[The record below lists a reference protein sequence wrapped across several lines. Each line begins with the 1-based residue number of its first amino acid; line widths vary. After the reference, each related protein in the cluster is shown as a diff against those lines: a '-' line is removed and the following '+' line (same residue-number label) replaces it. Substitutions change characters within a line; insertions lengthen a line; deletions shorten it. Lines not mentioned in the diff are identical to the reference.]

1 MFDVWFDSNIEKCM
15 TKFSL
20 LIPMVGRDRQ
30 LDKEEDISASGLSP
44 FKSSLYRMLW
54 IAALFSYVGAAM
66 YDVGASWLM
75 TSLAPN
81 PLFVSLITT
90 ATTLPIFLFALPSGI
105 LSDIFDRRS
114 ILLVTCAYMFTI
126 STALGILTLVGL
138 TTTTVLL
145 ILTFAL
151 GAGTT
156 MIRTPIIPTMSG
168 LVSRSELPNALTL
181 SALASNIGRV
191 IGPTFG
197 GFIVAAIGPWAV
209 FFLNSASF
217 IGMMIVLSRLPRKPN
232 VNYHHHQQLRSLP
245 PENIIRAIRIQMR
258 YIRYSQAAH
267 VLIIRAG
274 LFTLCSSALLSLL
287 PLLAKRELGLDS
299 TGFGLLLGSFGAGAI
314 IGGIVILP
322 RLRPKASVES
332 LITVS
337 IALLAIVTFTMGYI
351 RVFDIVCIVMGLGGA
366 AYITIISKFYTIGI
380 KSAPKWIG
388 ARVLAV
394 YLLILNGGLVVGS
407 VIWGTVANT
416 FGIPV
421 TLSVASLALG
431 ATIVAKKRY
440 SSTLLDDLDFTP
452 ASDHWSL
459 PPQSSVD
466 PLQNENQA
474 LITIEYNNID
484 PKLSDEFEQSVRELG
499 RKLRS
504 EGMAYWELFQDPTDI
519 GHYIEIR
526 IADTWTDHI
535 RQHEYVTKNVQVMEN
550 RIRELIKDCP
560 QPIITHYIG
569 KSPLK

>member
-1 MFDVWFDSNIEKCM
+1 
-15 TKFSL
+15 
-20 LIPMVGRDRQ
+20 MVERDRQ
-30 LDKEEDISASGLSP
+30 LDGQENISVSGLSP
-44 FKSSLYRMLW
+44 FKYSVYKTLW
-54 IAALFSYVGAAM
+54 IAVLFSYVGAAM

-114 ILLVTCAYMFTI
+114 ILLITCAYMFTI
-126 STALGILTLVGL
+126 STVLGLLSLVGA
-138 TTTTVLL
+138 TTPTELL

-168 LVSRSELPNALTL
+168 LVPRTELPAALTL

-191 IGPTFG
+191 IGPTVG
-197 GFIVAAIGPWAV
+197 GFIVAAIAPWAV

-217 IGMMIVLSRLPRKPN
+217 IGMIIVLSRLPRKRGT
-232 VNYHHHQQLRSLP
+232 QQQTSLP
-245 PENIIRAIRIQMR
+245 PENIIRAIRVQLR

-287 PLLAKRELGLDS
+287 PLLAKHQLGLDS
-299 TGFGLLLGSFGAGAI
+299 IGFGLLLGSFGMGAI
-314 IGGIVILP
+314 VGGIVILP
-322 RLRPKASVES
+322 RLQPKASVES
-332 LITVS
+332 LITGS
-337 IALLAIVTFTMGYI
+337 IALLAIVTFTMGYVRNFGI
-351 RVFDIVCIVMGLGGA
+351 LCIVMGLGGV

-380 KSAPKWIG
+380 KSAPRWIG

-407 VIWGTVANT
+407 VIWGTVANV
-416 FGIPV
+416 FGIPI
-421 TLSVASLALG
+421 TLLVASLALG
-431 ATIVAKKRY
+431 ASIIAKKRY

-459 PPQSSVD
+459 PPQSLVD
-466 PLQNENQA
+466 PSQNDSQA
-474 LITIEYNNID
+474 LITIEYNKID

-499 RKLRS
+499 RLLKS
-504 EGMAYWELFQDPTDI
+504 EGMAYWELFQDPSDI

-526 IADTWTDHI
+526 IADTWTDHM
-535 RQHEYVTKNVQVMEN
+535 RQHEYVTRNVQFMEN
-550 RIRELIKDCP
+550 KIRALIKDCP
-560 QPIITHYIG
+560 QPIISHYIG
-569 KSPLK
+569 KSSQ

>member
-1 MFDVWFDSNIEKCM
+1 MVERERQEDKRENI
-15 TKFSL
+15 S
-20 LIPMVGRDRQ
+20 
-30 LDKEEDISASGLSP
+30 SSGLSP
-44 FKSSLYRMLW
+44 FKSSIYRMLW
-54 IAALFSYVGAAM
+54 IVVLFSYVGAAM

-81 PLFVSLITT
+81 PLFVSLVTT
-90 ATTLPIFLFALPSGI
+90 ATSLPIFLFAIPSGI

-114 ILLVTCAYMFTI
+114 ILLITCAYMFTI
-126 STALGILTLVGL
+126 STLLGLITLVGL

-168 LVSRSELPNALTL
+168 LVSRSELPDALTL

-191 IGPTFG
+191 VGPTIG
-197 GFIVAAIGPWAV
+197 GFIVAAIAPWAI

-217 IGMMIVLSRLPRKPN
+217 IGMIIVLSTLPRKSEVQQYN
-232 VNYHHHQQLRSLP
+232 QHQRQQQQIPLP
-245 PENIIRAIRIQMR
+245 PENIIRAIRVQMR
-258 YIRYSQAAH
+258 YVRYSQAAH
-267 VLIIRAG
+267 VLIVRAG

-299 TGFGLLLGSFGAGAI
+299 TGFGLLLGSFGMGAI
-314 IGGIVILP
+314 VGGIVILP
-322 RLRPKASVES
+322 RLRSKASVES
-332 LITVS
+332 LITGS
-337 IALLAIVTFTMGYI
+337 IALLAIVTFTMGY
-351 RVFDIVCIVMGLGGA
+351 VQDFVTLCIVMGLGGA

-394 YLLILNGGLVVGS
+394 YLLVLNGGLVVGS
-407 VIWGTVANT
+407 VIWGTVANV
-416 FGIPV
+416 FGIPI
-421 TLSVASLALG
+421 TLLVASLALG
-431 ATIVAKKRY
+431 ATVIAKKRY
-440 SSTLLDDLDFTP
+440 SSTLLDELDFTP

-459 PPQSSVD
+459 PPHSLVD
-466 PLQNENQA
+466 PSQNEKQA
-474 LITIEYNNID
+474 LITIEYNKID
-484 PKLSDEFEQSVRELG
+484 PKLSDEFEQSLHELG
-499 RKLRS
+499 RLLKS
-504 EGMAYWELFQDPTDI
+504 EGMAYWELFQDPADI

-535 RQHEYVTKNVQVMEN
+535 RQHEYVTRNVQVMEN

-560 QPIITHYIG
+560 QPIISHYIG
-569 KSPLK
+569 KSPQSYL

>member
-1 MFDVWFDSNIEKCM
+1 
-15 TKFSL
+15 
-20 LIPMVGRDRQ
+20 MVERDRQ
-30 LDKEEDISASGLSP
+30 PDGQENISLSGLSP
-44 FKSSLYRMLW
+44 FKYTIYKTLW
-54 IAALFSYVGAAM
+54 IAVLFSYAGAAM

-81 PLFVSLITT
+81 PLFVSLVTT

-114 ILLVTCAYMFTI
+114 VLLITCAYMFTI
-126 STALGILTLVGL
+126 STILGLLTLID
-138 TTTTVLL
+138 TTTPTELL

-156 MIRTPIIPTMSG
+156 MIRTPIIPIMSG
-168 LVSRSELPNALTL
+168 LVARSELPAALTL

-191 IGPTFG
+191 IGPTVG
-197 GFIVAAIGPWAV
+197 GFIVAAIAPWAV

-217 IGMMIVLSRLPRKPN
+217 IGMIIVLSRLPRKPGT
-232 VNYHHHQQLRSLP
+232 QQTSLP
-245 PENIIRAIRIQMR
+245 PENMIRAIRVQMR

-299 TGFGLLLGSFGAGAI
+299 TGFGLLLGSFGMGAI
-314 IGGIVILP
+314 IGAIVILP

-332 LITVS
+332 LITGS
-337 IALLAIVTFTMGYI
+337 IALLAIVTFSMGYV
-351 RVFDIVCIVMGLGGA
+351 RVFDIACVVMGLGGA
-366 AYITIISKFYTIGI
+366 AYITILSKFYTIGM

-421 TLSVASLALG
+421 TLLVASLALG
-431 ATIVAKKRY
+431 ATITARKRY
-440 SSTLLDDLDFTP
+440 SSALLDDLDFTP

-459 PPQSSVD
+459 PPQSSID
-466 PLQNENQA
+466 PSQDDNQA
-474 LITIEYNNID
+474 LITIEYNRID

-499 RKLRS
+499 RILKS
-504 EGMAYWELFQDPTDI
+504 EGMAYWELFQDPADI

-526 IADTWTDHI
+526 IADTWTDHM
-535 RQHEYVTKNVQVMEN
+535 RQHEYVTKNVQFMEN
-550 RIRELIKDCP
+550 KIRALIKDCP
-560 QPIITHYIG
+560 QPIISHYIG
-569 KSPLK
+569 KSSK

>member
-1 MFDVWFDSNIEKCM
+1 
-15 TKFSL
+15 
-20 LIPMVGRDRQ
+20 MVRKDTQ
-30 LDKEEDISASGLSP
+30 IDKEDISASGLSP

-54 IAALFSYVGAAM
+54 IASLFSYVGAAM

-90 ATTLPIFLFALPSGI
+90 ATTLPILLFALPSGI

-114 ILLVTCAYMFTI
+114 ILLITCAYMFTI
-126 STALGILTLVGL
+126 STALGVLTLVGL

-181 SALASNIGRV
+181 SALASNLGRV
-191 IGPTFG
+191 IGPTVG
-197 GFIVAAIGPWAV
+197 GFIVAAFAPWAV

-217 IGMMIVLSRLPRKPN
+217 IGMMLVLSRLPRKPN
-232 VNYHHHQQLRSLP
+232 LNNYQQQSSLP
-245 PENIIRAIRIQMR
+245 PENIIRAIRIQLR

-267 VLIIRAG
+267 VLIVRVG

-287 PLLAKRELGLDS
+287 PLLAKHELALDS
-299 TGFGLLLGSFGAGAI
+299 IGFGLLLGSFGVGAI
-314 IGGIVILP
+314 IGGIIILP
-322 RLRPKASVES
+322 RLRNASVES
-332 LITVS
+332 LITAS
-337 IALLAIVTFTMGYI
+337 IVLLAIVTFTMGYV
-351 RVFDIVCIVMGLGGA
+351 RVFDLACVVMGLGGV
-366 AYITIISKFYTIGI
+366 AYITILSKFYTIGI

-407 VIWGTVANT
+407 VIWGAVANT
-416 FGIPV
+416 FGVPV
-421 TLSVASLALG
+421 TLLVASLALA
-431 ATIVAKKRY
+431 ATIIARKPY
-440 SSTLLDDLDFTP
+440 SSKLLDDLDFTP

-459 PPQSSVD
+459 PPQSSID
-466 PLQNENQA
+466 PKQDDNRA
-474 LITIEYNNID
+474 LVTIEYKNID
-484 PKLSDEFEQSVRELG
+484 PKLSYEFERSIHELG
-499 RKLRS
+499 RILKS
-504 EGMAYWELFQDPTDI
+504 EGMAYWELFQDPSDI
-519 GHYIEIR
+519 SHYIEIR

-535 RQHEYVTKNVQVMEN
+535 RQHENVTKNVQDMEN
-550 RIRELIKDCP
+550 RILELIKDCP
-560 QPIITHYIG
+560 QPTILHYIG
-569 KSPLK
+569 KSAPK

>member
-1 MFDVWFDSNIEKCM
+1 
-15 TKFSL
+15 
-20 LIPMVGRDRQ
+20 MVERDRRE
-30 LDKEEDISASGLSP
+30 DKQENISALGLSP
-44 FKSSLYRMLW
+44 FKSAIFRTLW
-54 IAALFSYVGAAM
+54 IAVLFSYVGAAM

-114 ILLVTCAYMFTI
+114 ILLITCAYMFTI
-126 STALGILTLVGL
+126 STMLGILTLIGL
-138 TTTTVLL
+138 TTPTILL

-156 MIRTPIIPTMSG
+156 MIRTPIIPTMSR
-168 LVSRSELPNALTL
+168 LVSGSELPAALTL

-191 IGPTFG
+191 VGPTVG
-197 GFIVAAIGPWAV
+197 GFIVAAIASWAV

-217 IGMMIVLSRLPRKPN
+217 IGMIIVLSRLPRKSN
-232 VNYHHHQQLRSLP
+232 VQQQHNQHQQHQQQSSLP
-245 PENIIRAIRIQMR
+245 PENIIRAIRVQMR

-267 VLIIRAG
+267 VLIVRAG

-299 TGFGLLLGSFGAGAI
+299 TGFGLLLGSFGMGAI
-314 IGGIVILP
+314 VGGVVILP
-322 RLRPKASVES
+322 RLQPKASVES
-332 LITVS
+332 LITGS
-337 IALLAIVTFTMGYI
+337 IALLAIVTFTMGYVRDFGI
-351 RVFDIVCIVMGLGGA
+351 LCIVMGIGGA
-366 AYITIISKFYTIGI
+366 AYITILSKVYTIGI

-394 YLLILNGGLVVGS
+394 YLLVLNGGFVVGS
-407 VIWGTVANT
+407 VIWGTVANV
-416 FGIPV
+416 FGIPI
-421 TLSVASLALG
+421 TLLVASLALG
-431 ATIVAKKRY
+431 ASIIAKKRY

-466 PLQNENQA
+466 PSQNENQA
-474 LITIEYNNID
+474 LITIEYNKID
-484 PKLSDEFEQSVRELG
+484 PKLSDEFEQSIHELG
-499 RKLRS
+499 RLLKS
-504 EGMAYWELFQDPTDI
+504 EGMAYWELFQDPSDI
-519 GHYIEIR
+519 SHYIEIR

-535 RQHEYVTKNVQVMEN
+535 RQHEYVTRNVQVMED

-560 QPIITHYIG
+560 QPIISHYIG

>member
-1 MFDVWFDSNIEKCM
+1 
-15 TKFSL
+15 
-20 LIPMVGRDRQ
+20 MVERDRYQ
-30 LDKEEDISASGLSP
+30 DKQENISASGLSP
-44 FKSSLYRMLW
+44 FKSSIYRMLW

-90 ATTLPIFLFALPSGI
+90 ATALPIFLFALPSGI

-114 ILLVTCAYMFTI
+114 ILLITCAYMFII
-126 STALGILTLVGL
+126 STMLGILTLIGL
-138 TTTTVLL
+138 TTPTILL

-168 LVSRSELPNALTL
+168 LVSRSELPAALTL
-181 SALASNIGRV
+181 NALGGNIGRV
-191 IGPTFG
+191 VGPTIG
-197 GFIVAAIGPWAV
+197 GFIVAAIAPWAV

-217 IGMMIVLSRLPRKPN
+217 IGMIILVSRLPRKSN
-232 VNYHHHQQLRSLP
+232 VQQHNQHQHQQQSSLP
-245 PENIIRAIRIQMR
+245 PENIIRAIRVQMR
-258 YIRYSQAAH
+258 YIRYSQAAR

-299 TGFGLLLGSFGAGAI
+299 TGFGMLLGSFGMGAI
-314 IGGIVILP
+314 VGGIVILP

-332 LITVS
+332 LITGS
-337 IALLAIVTFTMGYI
+337 ISLLAIVTFTMGYARDFRI
-351 RVFDIVCIVMGLGGA
+351 LCIVMGLGGA
-366 AYITIISKFYTIGI
+366 AYITILSIFYTIGM

-394 YLLILNGGLVVGS
+394 FLLILNGGLVIGS
-407 VIWGTVANT
+407 VIWGTVANI
-416 FGIPV
+416 FGIPI
-421 TLSVASLALG
+421 TLSVASLALA
-431 ATIVAKKRY
+431 ATIIARKRY

-452 ASDHWSL
+452 VSDHWSL
-459 PPQSSVD
+459 LPQSLID
-466 PLQNENQA
+466 PSQNENQA
-474 LITIEYNNID
+474 LITIEYNKID
-484 PKLSDEFEQSVRELG
+484 PNLSDEFEQSVHELG
-499 RKLRS
+499 RILKS
-504 EGMAYWELFQDPTDI
+504 EGMAYWELFQDPADI

-560 QPIITHYIG
+560 QPIISHYIG
-569 KSPLK
+569 KSPQSYL

>member
-1 MFDVWFDSNIEKCM
+1 MNKACLV
-15 TKFSL
+15 
-20 LIPMVGRDRQ
+20 IPMVRKDTQ
-30 LDKEEDISASGLSP
+30 IDKEDISASGLSP

-90 ATTLPIFLFALPSGI
+90 ATTLPILLFALPSGI

-114 ILLVTCAYMFTI
+114 ILLITCAYMFTI
-126 STALGILTLVGL
+126 STALAVLTFVGL

-145 ILTFAL
+145 TLTFAL

-181 SALASNIGRV
+181 SALASNLGRV
-191 IGPTFG
+191 IGPTVG
-197 GFIVAAIGPWAV
+197 GFIVAAIAPWAV
-209 FFLNSASF
+209 FFINSASF

-232 VNYHHHQQLRSLP
+232 INNHQQQSSLP
-245 PENIIRAIRIQMR
+245 PENIIRAVRIQLR

-267 VLIIRAG
+267 VLIVRVG

-287 PLLAKRELGLDS
+287 PLLAKHELGLDS
-299 TGFGLLLGSFGAGAI
+299 IGFGLLLGSFGAGAI

-322 RLRPKASVES
+322 RLQHKASVES
-332 LITVS
+332 LITIS
-337 IALLAIVTFTMGYI
+337 IALLAIVTLTMGYV
-351 RVFDIVCIVMGLGGA
+351 RVFDLACMVMGLGGI
-366 AYITIISKFYTIGI
+366 AYITILSKFYTIGI

-407 VIWGTVANT
+407 VIWGAVANT
-416 FGIPV
+416 FGIPL
-421 TLSVASLALG
+421 TLLVASLALA
-431 ATIVAKKRY
+431 ATIIARKPY
-440 SSTLLDDLDFTP
+440 SSELLDDLDFTP

-459 PPQSSVD
+459 PPQSSID
-466 PLQNENQA
+466 PKQDDNRA
-474 LITIEYNNID
+474 LVTIEYKNID
-484 PKLSDEFEQSVRELG
+484 PKLSHEFERSIHELG
-499 RKLRS
+499 RILKS
-504 EGMAYWELFQDPTDI
+504 EGMAYWELFQDPSDI
-519 GHYIEIR
+519 SHYIEIR
-526 IADTWTDHI
+526 IADTWTDHM
-535 RQHEYVTKNVQVMEN
+535 RQHENVTKNVQDMEN
-550 RIRELIKDCP
+550 RILELIKDCP
-560 QPIITHYIG
+560 RPTILHYIG
-569 KSPLK
+569 KSAPK